1 MLVSKNWPVIDRLAK
16 AQLIQT
22 PALKLELFR
31 RRAPMAIQFFVNGKP
46 QSVDVPP
53 NMPLLWVLRDTLGMT
68 GTKFGCGMALCGAC
82 TVHIEGE
89 ATRSCITPI
98 SSVAGKKITTI
109 EGISPDRSH
118 PVQRAWI
125 EVDVPQCGYCQSG
138 QIMSAVALLAKN
150 PKPSDTE
157 IDEAMRGNICRCGT
171 YQRIR
176 EAVHHAAD
184 LHKAST
190 APASLGGAAAAVDA
204 RNEHAVEVGR
214 GV

>member
-1 MLVSKNWPVIDRLAK
+1 
-16 AQLIQT
+16 
-22 PALKLELFR
+22 
-31 RRAPMAIQFFVNGKP
+31 MAIQFMVNGKP
-46 QSVDVPP
+46 QSVDVPA

-109 EGISPDRSH
+109 EGLSSDRSH

-138 QIMSAVALLAKN
+138 QIMSAVSLLAKN
-150 PKPSDTE
+150 AKPSDSE
-157 IDEAMRGNICRCGT
+157 IDEAMKGNICRCGT

-176 EAVHHAAD
+176 EAVHRAAG
-184 LHKAST
+184 LQKAS
-190 APASLGGAAAAVDA
+190 AQPSRLDGAGSMEEALEERPVEVGGAA
-204 RNEHAVEVGR
+204 
-214 GV
+214 